1 MKRYVAF
8 IAVFL
13 IGFLTMDTIQA
24 KTGKNTSPFE
34 YVTVPEGEKACRI
47 TEIRIKKDKGISVLK
62 IPDTI
67 NGKTVVS
74 IGPGLLDEDN
84 EDPVLQNVFGLYEW
98 VDGDESYENWKSR
111 SKEQKRR
118 AMKVEKVILPDTIKK
133 IREYCF
139 ATLKNLKTVKLPKGL
154 TAVGERAFITT
165 PRLRKIHIPASVKE
179 GLTGMKEADFLWKHV
194 TISKKNPYYKMKKGM
209 IFSKDGKAVYALMTA
224 KKNIRIPDGVKRLEE
239 GAFYN
244 KPVQSVYLGA
254 GVREIKY
261 GALST
266 KTACR
271 VTLSAANPY
280 LAKSGMCIYNR
291 KKKSLLVGIPKSRY
305 ENVWPKITKQ
315 KIYYLKIPRKV
326 KELDNDVSIVG
337 VGKKYKVR
345 KVYIPKSVETIVYGW
360 SISGFVHKKCT
371 YITERD
377 YWTFRP

>member
-1 MKRYVAF
+1 
-8 IAVFL
+8 
-13 IGFLTMDTIQA
+13 
-24 KTGKNTSPFE
+24 
-34 YVTVPEGEKACRI
+34 
-47 TEIRIKKDKGISVLK
+47 
-62 IPDTI
+62 
-67 NGKTVVS
+67 
-74 IGPGLLDEDN
+74 
-84 EDPVLQNVFGLYEW
+84 
-98 VDGDESYENWKSR
+98 
-111 SKEQKRR
+111 
-118 AMKVEKVILPDTIKK
+118 
-133 IREYCF
+133 
-139 ATLKNLKTVKLPKGL
+139 
-154 TAVGERAFITT
+154 
-165 PRLRKIHIPASVKE
+165 
-179 GLTGMKEADFLWKHV
+179 MKEADFLWKHV